1 MRLMGLAILMA
12 VAPMGLAAEEF
23 RGYMAFESCAKKG
36 QYEGKAHRQCGVS
49 VDPTEELIV
58 FVQESDKKIFRIDD
72 EYTAQG
78 FLGKRVRV
86 TGTKDGD
93 DFIEVDEIKKG

>member
-1 MRLMGLAILMA
+1 MKALGLTILLLG
-12 VAPMGLAAEEF
+12 VPLGLAAEEF
-23 RGYMAFESCAKKG
+23 TGYIAFESCAKSGK
-36 QYEGKAHRQCGVS
+36 YEGKAHRECGLK

-72 EYTAQG
+72 EYGAQD
-78 FLGKRVRV
+78 FLGKRVRIE
-86 TGTKDGD
+86 GTKDD